1 MSDWFVYIVRCADG
15 SLYTGVTKDIKR
27 RVIQHNT
34 SRQGAKYTRQ
44 RRPVSLVYCEKTSGR
59 AAAQHRE
66 SAIKAL
72 DKARK
77 EALINT
83 SLKPTSAPT
92 ATFSQD

>member
-1 MSDWFVYIVRCADG
+1 MSDWFVYIVRCADA

-27 RVIQHNT
+27 RVMQHNF

-44 RRPVSLVYCEKTSGR
+44 RRPVILVYCEKASGR
-59 AAAQHRE
+59 AAAQQRE

-77 EALINT
+77 EALI
-83 SLKPTSAPT
+83 SDSPQQIFLCP
-92 ATFSQD
+92 